1 VDAYESSLGPGEE
14 NRHEGH
20 PEDSREAAGE
30 AADGAAEGAAPPS
43 EGNSGEQ
50 IMERLPR
57 TRPKRET
64 PRSRA
69 ARTRAGGGAPKAPR
83 AKTGAARQATGSAT
97 RPRSRS
103 RPPAPRKAATP
114 PARKHT
120 EMDPTVFGPSEHAPG
135 LPRLALDGAIEA
147 AKLPIKVGANITF
160 RALDAVTKSLRG
172 R

>member
-1 VDAYESSLGPGEE
+1 MDAYESSLGPGEE
-14 NRHEGH
+14 DRHGGD
-20 PEDSREAAGE
+20 PENSGEAAGE
-30 AADGAAEGAAPPS
+30 VGEPPS

-64 PRSRA
+64 PRSKA
-69 ARTRAGGGAPKAPR
+69 ARTRAGAPP
-83 AKTGAARQATGSAT
+83 

-103 RPPAPRKAATP
+103 RTAASKKAATP
-114 PARKHT
+114 PPAPERS
-120 EMDPTVFGPSEHAPG
+120 EMDPAVFGPAEHAPG

>member
-1 VDAYESSLGPGEE
+1 MDAYESSLGPGGED
-14 NRHEGH
+14 RHEGH
-20 PEDSREAAGE
+20 PENSGKAAGE
-30 AADGAAEGAAPPS
+30 AAEPPS
-43 EGNSGEQ
+43 DGNSGEQ

-69 ARTRAGGGAPKAPR
+69 ARTRAGGTPKAPR
-83 AKTGAARQATGSAT
+83 AKAQAGRQATGSAA

-103 RPPAPRKAATP
+103 RTAAPRKAATP
-114 PARKHT
+114 PPARERS
-120 EMDPTVFGPSEHAPG
+120 EMDSAVFGPSEHAPG

>member
-1 VDAYESSLGPGEE
+1 MDAYESSLGPGEE
-14 NRHEGH
+14 DRHGGD
-20 PEDSREAAGE
+20 PENSGKAAGE
-30 AADGAAEGAAPPS
+30 AAGEVGEPPS

-69 ARTRAGGGAPKAPR
+69 ARTRAGGTPKAPR
-83 AKTGAARQATGSAT
+83 AKAGAA
-97 RPRSRS
+97 RPRSRTA
-103 RPPAPRKAATP
+103 APRKAATP
-114 PARKHT
+114 PPAPERS
-120 EMDPTVFGPSEHAPG
+120 EMDPAVFGPSEHAPG